1 MSAPTGV
8 LAGDGLV
15 SGVLMATMAMGSVG
29 LWTLRVTF
37 AARGR
42 KLLGAA
48 VAAVEA
54 VVFAMAF
61 SNLAASLDA
70 PVRVIGYALGVAVG
84 TVLGLYLDERTSR
97 GTSEIRSSMKTTA
110 GLVGGLRSQ
119 PWPSASFPAE
129 GPRVSVTVAVLGVDD
144 AEFLQVVDSLQES
157 VPEAFWVVQ
166 QLPACTSA
174 RLGRFDARRCARSGC
189 VGHPATPLGPC
200 QLNQNTEDSHDHHS
214 RDLAA
219 EDRSA

>member
-15 SGVLMATMAMGSVG
+15 SGVVMAAMAMGSVG

-61 SNLAASLDA
+61 SNLTASLDA
-70 PVRVIGYALGVAVG
+70 PVRVIGYAVGVAIG
-84 TVLGLYLDERTSR
+84 TVLGLSLDERASR
-97 GTSEIRSSMKTTA
+97 GKSEMQRSSMETA
-110 GLVGGLRSQ
+110 GPVERLR
-119 PWPSASFPAE
+119 PSASAVNVVPGRGAAGFSD
-129 GPRVSVTVAVLGVDD
+129 GDVSRG
-144 AEFLQVVDSLQES
+144 
-157 VPEAFWVVQ
+157 
-166 QLPACTSA
+166 
-174 RLGRFDARRCARSGC
+174 RRCRGSTPGRRRTPRCQRPQAELGSGWC
-189 VGHPATPLGPC
+189 SSG
-200 QLNQNTEDSHDHHS
+200 
-214 RDLAA
+214 
-219 EDRSA
+219 

>member
-15 SGVLMATMAMGSVG
+15 SGVVMAAMAMGSVG

-61 SNLAASLDA
+61 SNLTASLDA
-70 PVRVIGYALGVAVG
+70 PVRVIGYAIGVAVG
-84 TVLGLYLDERTSR
+84 TVLGLSLDERASR
-97 GTSEIRSSMKTTA
+97 SRSDIHPSSTERFA
-110 GLVGGLRSQ
+110 GPVERLPGQR
-119 PWPSASFPAE
+119 WPSRSFPAE
-129 GPRVSVTVAVLGVDD
+129 GQRDFVTVAILGVDD
-144 AEFLQVVDSLQES
+144 AEVPQVVDAVEQR
-157 VPEAFWVVQ
+157 VPGASWVVLQ
-166 QLPACTSA
+166 VRVCTPARPA
-174 RLGRFDARRCARSGC
+174 RSDARHCARSLC
-189 VGHPATPLGPC
+189 VGHAANPPR
-200 QLNQNTEDSHDHHS
+200 SS
-214 RDLAA
+214 RLT
-219 EDRSA
+219 RHRGGRP

>member
-15 SGVLMATMAMGSVG
+15 SGLVMATMAMGSVG

-61 SNLAASLDA
+61 SNLTASLDA

-84 TVLGLYLDERTSR
+84 TVLGLSLDERASR
-97 GTSEIRSSMKTTA
+97 GKSEMQLSSMETA
-110 GLVGGLRSQ
+110 GLVDGLGPQRR
-119 PWPSASFPAE
+119 PSTSFPTE
-129 GPRVSVTVAVLGVDD
+129 GQTVSVMVTFFGVAD
-144 AEFLQVVDSLQES
+144 AEVAHLVDALQRSVSEACCGVLQR
-157 VPEAFWVVQ
+157 
-166 QLPACTSA
+166 PACTPA
-174 RLGRFDARRCARSGC
+174 RPASVDARRCRRRLGWWGGEAD
-189 VGHPATPLGPC
+189 PLIST
-200 QLNQNTEDSHDHHS
+200 NQN
-214 RDLAA
+214 RGGQP
-219 EDRSA
+219 